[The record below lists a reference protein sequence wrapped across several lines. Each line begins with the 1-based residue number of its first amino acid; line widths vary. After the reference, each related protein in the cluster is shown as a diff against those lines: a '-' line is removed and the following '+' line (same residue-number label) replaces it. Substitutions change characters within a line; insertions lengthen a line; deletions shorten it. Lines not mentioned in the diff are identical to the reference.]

1 MPRKSPLDKVLGRL
15 DDLDE
20 VNLSNLVQRLA
31 RERKLLETVFDVIR
45 DGILVIDPDG
55 IITYS
60 NQQGRRLIGLKP
72 ELGEKV
78 SLFRAA
84 PELTRSLGL
93 ERLLD
98 YSRPEVVVRE
108 ISINYPEKRYL
119 RVYAVPIDGT
129 SKNKSFQNVDSITVV
144 LTDVT
149 EEKSNVE
156 EKIENEKI
164 TTIMD
169 LAAGVA
175 HELGNPLN
183 SINIHLQVLQKIF
196 GRMGLDEMNKAKLE
210 RSLESCIKEVKR
222 LDGIIVHFLK
232 AIRPTIPDFKEI
244 NIRTIIEEVL
254 FLKEKELSSKKIKIK
269 LDTTDYEPIIKGDLE
284 QIKQVFFNVIGN
296 ALDAVSD
303 QSVIRIIISWENDS
317 ITIQIIDRGVGIKK
331 ENVSKV
337 FEPYF
342 TTKKKGNGIGM
353 MIVHRIMKN
362 HGGEV
367 GIDSKVGSGTI
378 VTLKFPREGA
388 NNRYLEQK

>member
-1 MPRKSPLDKVLGRL
+1 MSRKSPLDKVLGKL

-45 DGILVIDPDG
+45 DGILVLDQSG

-78 SLFRAA
+78 SLLKAA
-84 PELTRSLGL
+84 PDLAKSLGMD
-93 ERLLD
+93 RL
-98 YSRPEVVVRE
+98 SEIARPEVVVRE
-108 ISINYPEKRYL
+108 IRINYPEKRYL
-119 RVYAVPIDGT
+119 RVYAVPIEGT
-129 SKNKSFQNVDSITVV
+129 LTEKVSQKDAGITVV

-156 EKIENEKI
+156 EQIENEKV
-164 TTIMD
+164 TSIMD

-183 SINIHLQVLQKIF
+183 SINIHLQVLQ
-196 GRMGLDEMNKAKLE
+196 RSLMHDGLDTKTKTKVEK
-210 RSLESCIKEVKR
+210 SLDSCIKEVKR
-222 LDGIIVHFLK
+222 LDSIIVHFLK
-232 AIRPTIPDFKEI
+232 AIRPTIPDFKEL
-244 NIRTIIEEVL
+244 NILDVIEEIL
-254 FLKEKELSSKKIKIK
+254 HLKEKELSSKKINIQ
-269 LDTTDYEPIIKGDLE
+269 LDAKSKEPLIKGDLD

-296 ALDAVSD
+296 AIDAISVNSD
-303 QSVIRIIISWENDS
+303 ICIIISWENDYIS
-317 ITIQIIDRGVGIKK
+317 VQIIDRGEGIKK

-342 TTKKKGNGIGM
+342 TTKKKET
-353 MIVHRIMKN
+353 VS
-362 HGGEV
+362 E
-367 GIDSKVGSGTI
+367 
-378 VTLKFPREGA
+378 
-388 NNRYLEQK
+388 